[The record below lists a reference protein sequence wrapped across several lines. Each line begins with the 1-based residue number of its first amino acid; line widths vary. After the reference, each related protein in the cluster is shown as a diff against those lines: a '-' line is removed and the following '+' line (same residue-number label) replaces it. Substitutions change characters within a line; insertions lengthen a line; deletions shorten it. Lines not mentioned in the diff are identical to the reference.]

1 MIRNLNC
8 LLCLGLILPLS
19 LPGQVRQKDVSG
31 AGVVFD
37 SLAPSQRISP
47 YVSQKYLVLDKPGK
61 VKRLRFPVGSQLTF
75 QIKEDRTVY
84 TDEITAVDD
93 SSFTISGIRV
103 RIGDVDRIIVRRKNG
118 FVGQVSKKLIQAGVL
133 YFLLDNL
140 NPIFLGRRE
149 LSVSQGSWIVGAA
162 FVGPGLL
169 LKLFQ
174 RKIYRIGKR
183 RCLRVLEN

>member
-1 MIRNLNC
+1 MIQNLSW

-19 LPGQVRQKDVSG
+19 LSGQVDQKDVSG
-31 AGVVFD
+31 VGMISD
-37 SLAPSQRISP
+37 SLVMGQRKNP
-47 YVSQKYLVLDKPGK
+47 FVPQKYLVLDKPGR

-75 QIKEDRTVY
+75 QIKEDRTIY

-93 SSFTISGIRV
+93 SSFTISDIRV

-133 YFLLDNL
+133 YFLLDNF

-149 LSVSQGSWIVGAA
+149 LSVSQGSLIVGAA

-174 RKIYRIGKR
+174 RKTYRIGER
-183 RCLRVLEN
+183 RRLHVLEN